1 MRKPR
6 TSKTPAEA
14 TAAPSAP
21 TEPTAP
27 SIVATPSPTRL
38 LVATHNKGKV
48 REYREILA
56 DMPLEVTWL
65 DAEGITLEVEET
77 GATFAENAILKA
89 TTYAALSGLLTWA
102 DDSGL
107 CVDALG
113 GKPGVFSAR
122 YGDAGLDDRGRYELL
137 IHELRSVP
145 PLERTAH
152 FQCTVAL
159 ALPNGPVYTVEG
171 QLHGRILH
179 QPRGSHGF
187 GYDPVFFVTDE
198 GMALAEIPPARKN
211 QVSHRAVASR
221 LAHDLLARILA
232 GEMGAQ
238 EPRTASGPPAPAD

>member
-1 MRKPR
+1 MRKSR
-6 TSKTPAEA
+6 KA
-14 TAAPSAP
+14 TAAEPP
-21 TEPTAP
+21 TSLAVPPANLP
-27 SIVATPSPTRL
+27 AKL

-56 DMPLEVTWL
+56 GLPLEVTWL

-89 TTYAALSGLLTWA
+89 STYATLSGLLTWA

-113 GKPGVFSAR
+113 GKPGVYSAR
-122 YGDAGLDDRGRYELL
+122 YGAAGLDDRGRYELL
-137 IHELRSVP
+137 IRELRSVP
-145 PLERTAH
+145 PMERTAH

-179 QPRGSHGF
+179 QPRGNHGF

-221 LAHDLLARILA
+221 LAHDLLARLLA
-232 GEMGAQ
+232 GEEIASAPDAGPGPSAQ
-238 EPRTASGPPAPAD
+238 SD